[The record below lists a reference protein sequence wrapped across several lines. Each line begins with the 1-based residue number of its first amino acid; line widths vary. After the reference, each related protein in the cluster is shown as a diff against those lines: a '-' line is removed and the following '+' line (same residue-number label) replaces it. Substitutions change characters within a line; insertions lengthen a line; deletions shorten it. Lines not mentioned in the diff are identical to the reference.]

1 MYTYNENIDFVKEL
15 CKEQIIL
22 IDKEQ
27 LTDIIIKNPKKNQK
41 IYMRIKGSDTLPSN
55 IDDIARFFYI
65 KKENREYFKFIKF
78 PKPTNDEYV
87 IFDERG
93 GNENT
98 AKNAK
103 KFKIKYFNK
112 REYLEHYLL
121 NL

>member
-41 IYMRIKGSDTLPSN
+41 IYMRIKGSDTIPSN

-78 PKPTNDEYV
+78 PKPTNDKYV
-87 IFDERG
+87 IFDERR

-98 AKNAK
+98 AKIAK